1 MADISGDAPKIWK
14 SPEEILAEQEAQK
27 NQELM
32 VPEEPSVPTLPVE
45 ERLDIISDLTRDL
58 ERPEFNRLVDAL
70 KSVFEARQKLKGVK
84 TNEEKDMKDIT
95 EAEKSLYLEVDK

>member
-1 MADISGDAPKIWK
+1 M
-14 SPEEILAEQEAQK
+14 ERILTMLFRKRTKYQDK
-27 NQELM
+27 L
-32 VPEEPSVPTLPVE
+32 E